1 MVLQNHVTF
10 NHGMPWQTPH
20 FRKLSIQ
27 RSREMKRWRKAH
39 GLTQAEFARAMGR
52 SLRAVAYI
60 ETLKHGCQVGT
71 YRRFEALK
79 QRYEEAA

>member
-1 MVLQNHVTF
+1 
-10 NHGMPWQTPH
+10 MPIYGEH

-27 RSREMKRWRKAH
+27 RSREMKRWRKLH
-39 GLTQAEFARAMGR
+39 GLTQAEFARALGR

-79 QRYEEAA
+79 QRYEEVAQG